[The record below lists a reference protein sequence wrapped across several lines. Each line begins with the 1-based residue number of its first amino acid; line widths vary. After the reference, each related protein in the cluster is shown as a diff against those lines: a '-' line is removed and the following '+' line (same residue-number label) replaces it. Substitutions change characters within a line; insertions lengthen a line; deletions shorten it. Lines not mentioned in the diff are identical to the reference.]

1 MVIFFI
7 SQPPTIT
14 CSTDL
19 NTTLTGKGHIMSRRI
34 PTIPLT
40 EKQNLVANQIMW
52 LDTLTK

>member
-1 MVIFFI
+1 MVVFII